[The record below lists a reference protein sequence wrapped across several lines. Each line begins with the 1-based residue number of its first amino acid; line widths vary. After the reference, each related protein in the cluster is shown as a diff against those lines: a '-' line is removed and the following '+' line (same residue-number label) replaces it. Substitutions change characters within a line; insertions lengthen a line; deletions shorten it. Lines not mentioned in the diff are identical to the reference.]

1 MNNNNS
7 MKIAGIDMLELVSD
21 LDTMS
26 TEWLTQALQQSGLLQ
41 HASVSAFQW
50 TIIGT
55 GKMGD
60 NARLQ
65 LQYDGEAGDA
75 PSSLVAKLPAKDDT
89 ARGMAAAMGAYQ
101 KEVLFYQQLAKE
113 TSVRI
118 PQVYVSLIDEQ
129 GADFIILMEDLAPA
143 EPGDQFVSESFARS
157 QAVLSEAAQLHADFY
172 QHKNLLDHPAITQ
185 TDADSA
191 AFGQSLLEQ
200 QWEGFKQRFGHG
212 LNAEC
217 LAFGDRYI
225 TAHVA
230 WTQTYQGPK
239 TLIHGDL
246 RTENILYSPGN
257 AATLVD
263 WQTAMA
269 SCGLADVAYFLGGSL
284 DTEARRQHEQNLLEG
299 YRVKLNALG
308 VELSAADCWQQYRQF
323 SIHALMIT
331 ILGAMF
337 SEPDERAD
345 AMFLIMAQ
353 RHLQHCVDMQAEAF
367 LPEIGTGDL

>member
-1 MNNNNS
+1 
-7 MKIAGIDMLELVSD
+7 MLELVSD
-21 LDTMS
+21 LNKMS
-26 TEWLTQALQQSGLLQ
+26 PEWLTQALQQAGVIQ
-41 HASVSAFQW
+41 DARVSDFQW
-50 TIIGT
+50 LIIGT

-65 LQYDGEAGDA
+65 LQYEGDA
-75 PSSLVAKLPAKDDT
+75 NNAPLSLIAKLPAQDET
-89 ARGMAAAMGAYQ
+89 ARTMAAAMGAYK
-101 KEVLFYQQLAKE
+101 KEVLFYQQLAKQ
-113 TSVRI
+113 TSVNI
-118 PQVYVSLIDEQ
+118 PRVTVSLIDEQ
-129 GADFIILMEDLAPA
+129 GADFIILMEDMAPA
-143 EPGDQFVSESFARS
+143 VPGDQFISESFERAKS
-157 QAVLSEAAQLHADFY
+157 VLLEAAQLHADFY
-172 QHKNLLDHPAITQ
+172 QHKDLLDHPAITQ

-200 QWEGFKQRFGHG
+200 QWPGFKQRFGHG
-212 LNAEC
+212 LNPEC
-217 LAFGDRYI
+217 LAFGDSYI
-225 TAHVA
+225 GAHTA

-246 RTENILYSPGN
+246 RTENILYHPVNG
-257 AATLVD
+257 ATVVD

-284 DTEARRQHEQNLLEG
+284 DTQDRRQYEKDLLDCYCE
-299 YRVKLNALG
+299 KLNKLG

-337 SEPDERAD
+337 SAPDERAD

-353 RHLQHCVDMQAEAF
+353 RHLQHCVDMQAEEF
-367 LPEIGTGDL
+367 LPDL